1 MGTHCRFCATPVES
15 FMDMGRMPLANNFLG
30 PEDIDDETFF
40 DLKLALCDQ
49 CKSFQIVD
57 LPAADQIFRPDYP
70 FMTSTSRVVT
80 DHFRVLAETL
90 IDTHFEGKHDPFVV
104 EIGSNDGTLL
114 KNFAECGIRHLGIEP
129 AADIAAIA
137 SAGGI
142 NTTSRFFNAETAR
155 DVIATEGKANLILG
169 MNVIAHIADIKS
181 VAEGISAL
189 LDGYGVFVLEN
200 IYLGDLIAN
209 TAYDQL
215 YDEHVFTY
223 SVSSVNNVYSAHG
236 LEIVDVAPVAM
247 QGGSLR
253 YTLARAGAIEPAP
266 IVGEY
271 LERERSSG
279 LFSQA
284 GLNAFRQRSEAN
296 RDGIRDI
303 VLGARREGKRVAGY
317 GAAAKST
324 IILNYCGLSNAEID
338 YVIDS
343 TPAKQGKVTPGTH
356 IPIVHPNRFKD
367 DPPDLALLFAWNHID
382 EIRSKEPEFE
392 ARNGRW
398 IVPMPEPA
406 II

>member
-1 MGTHCRFCATPVES
+1 
-15 FMDMGRMPLANNFLG
+15 MPLANNFLG
-30 PEDIDDETFF
+30 PEDIDEEIFF
-40 DLKLALCDQ
+40 DLKLALCDR
-49 CKSFQIVD
+49 CKSFQIVE
-57 LPAADQIFRPDYP
+57 LPAADKIFRPDYP

-80 DHFRVLAETL
+80 EHFRGLAESL
-90 IDTHFEGKHDPFVV
+90 IDCRFEGKRDHFVV

-114 KNFAECGIRHLGIEP
+114 RNFAERGIRHLGIEP
-129 AADIAAIA
+129 AADIAAMA

-142 NTTSRFFNAETAR
+142 STTSRFFNAETAR
-155 DVIATEGKANLILG
+155 DVIAAEGKANLILG

-181 VAEGISAL
+181 VAEGISVL
-189 LDGYGVFVLEN
+189 LAEDGVFVLEN

-223 SVSSVNNVYSAHG
+223 SVSSVSNVYSAHG
-236 LEIVDVAPVAM
+236 LEIVDVEPVAM

-266 IVGEY
+266 VVGEY
-271 LERERSSG
+271 LEREQTSG
-279 LFSQA
+279 LFSRA
-284 GLNAFRQRSEAN
+284 GMGAFRQRSETN

-303 VLGARREGKRVAGY
+303 VHAAKREGKRIAGY

-343 TPAKQGKVTPGTH
+343 TPAKQGKLTPGTH
-356 IPIVHPNRFKD
+356 IPIVHPDRFKD